1 LAELPE
7 MVLLLIVTLPPDW
20 FIMPAPM
27 PPPIAPAELP
37 EMVLAL
43 IVTVPVPLRI
53 PPPYPAELPEMVLSP
68 IVSVPPL

>member
-1 LAELPE
+1 
-7 MVLLLIVTLPPDW
+7 
-20 FIMPAPM
+20 M